1 MRSVCGCILLLDG
14 WSPMSVSERVRLA
27 DVVAA
32 GVVRST
38 FKTDA
43 RTADT
48 YTALVLLVDV
58 LKGNTI

>member
-1 MRSVCGCILLLDG
+1 
-14 WSPMSVSERVRLA
+14 MSVSERVRLA